1 MRAKILGIISVL
13 EEKGNQ
19 LREPYTKH
27 LDDGIFEVRGRVGTD
42 ITRVLYFFYYGK
54 KIIITNGF
62 VRKTQETPKREIK
75 LAKTYRKDY
84 LERVKKLADMM
95 PEEVPFKGDERYPGF
110 TREEIVVHLIRA
122 ISL

>member
-1 MRAKILGIISVL
+1 MLLIKPARDFILGLNTKMRAKILGIISVL

-84 LERVKKLADMM
+84 LERVKN
-95 PEEVPFKGDERYPGF
+95 DE
-110 TREEIVVHLIRA
+110 
-122 ISL
+122 